1 MGIQLHFL
9 GTSSGLPTKTRRNQT
24 IVLEIDT
31 AEAKQHYLI
40 DPADGASSFLAAD
53 LGHEHLAGVFISHMH
68 VDHFSGLFQVI
79 KTAWHLG
86 RTEPLPIYLPEEG
99 IPLIRSVLEQAYL
112 WPEMIFPVEFHSLAK
127 VCNEVHPIDKHL
139 SILATPNTHMLLYKR
154 RSEKGKWK
162 YHTRASFESYSLEFI
177 HHHADNYRW
186 GYVGNLGREEE
197 VDRFTHCKAV
207 VTELAHMD
215 PVKLCVEFKA
225 LGTEL
230 VIMTHYGLDWENR
243 VEDIKDIAEKSGCRV
258 LPVEDGEVVEL
269 LPK

>member
-68 VDHFSGLFQVI
+68 VDHFSGVFQVI

-99 IPLIRSVLEQAYL
+99 IPLIRSVLEHAKYGSSR
-112 WPEMIFPVEFHSLAK
+112 SLKTVNAD
-127 VCNEVHPIDKHL
+127 HRIRFMPITKYG
-139 SILATPNTHMLLYKR
+139 SS
-154 RSEKGKWK
+154 RSP
-162 YHTRASFESYSLEFI
+162 TTA
-177 HHHADNYRW
+177 
-186 GYVGNLGREEE
+186 
-197 VDRFTHCKAV
+197 
-207 VTELAHMD
+207 
-215 PVKLCVEFKA
+215 
-225 LGTEL
+225 
-230 VIMTHYGLDWENR
+230 
-243 VEDIKDIAEKSGCRV
+243 
-258 LPVEDGEVVEL
+258 
-269 LPK
+269 